1 MENRKH
7 LIIVRGIPG
16 SGKSTF
22 SQKLM
27 EKIPN
32 SIHIESDMYFMK
44 NGKYDFDGSKL
55 YAAHKWCNSK
65 AFSYFDVY
73 DTVIVSNTFTTMHEL
88 RQYISKA
95 NDIGIIVIV
104 VRMKNNFKNVHNVS
118 DDTLLKMQQRFVPV
132 DGELVCDAHTED
144 YVLKCIKRLTNE

>member
-95 NDIGIIVIV
+95 NDLGIDVIV
-104 VRMKNNFKNVHNVS
+104 VRMKNNFKNVHDVPANV
-118 DDTLLKMQQRFVPV
+118 LLNMQQRFALY
-132 DGELVCDAHTED
+132 DDELVCDE
-144 YVLKCIKRLTNE
+144 KNENAIINEIRKLIQ